1 MGSSPKY
8 ASKEKLRMKR
18 VANISVVVEREEEH
32 FLHLESY

>member
-1 MGSSPKY
+1 
-8 ASKEKLRMKR
+8 MKR